1 MNNNDVPN
9 NNGAGLN
16 KNIKT
21 TGLFLIC
28 AICVVGFNISAWG
41 FWHSSF
47 ILNDGVQYLS
57 TAGNWLDGRGFS
69 TDALMYK
76 PHFQGTLPAPQTVWP
91 PGYPFIIALTSMLGI
106 SLQSASLLLNLI
118 SLAVSAFLVLIILVR
133 QNLSLNAAI
142 CCALIFYCTAIPWS
156 YSLSLIA
163 EPLFS
168 MLILTAIYSQPGNVR
183 GRIWPWIVSG
193 IIIALCIFIR
203 YSGVFFA
210 VGVGIGMVAYFVKNY
225 RTEAEH
231 FWRGIAL
238 LTLQI
243 SISVVFF
250 ATMLY
255 RTYLLTGTIKRD
267 IGVVETEEDWIARL
281 KIAIWQI
288 SEFIGFTDGGGLTS
302 NSSSKLFG
310 LLLLLCVIVL
320 AQIVYVSIKASN
332 HLSPVK
338 TLRHEVMCYVIIGHS
353 AVFAVFF
360 GLNIAGF
367 SLVELNHRYLYQIY
381 PGLFILLCILVAN
394 TSRHMKNLNLATCNK
409 GFRLSLCTL
418 FCLFA
423 IAQLNNATALKHFA
437 SPGLRIQE
445 VIKLRV
451 TTNTDLQEMIQSCFE
466 LPDSQVGSIW
476 SNAGQQLHRVTD
488 VPTITIADVY
498 GNKPYDVEIV
508 RSHIA
513 SYNIRMFVFLD
524 NLPDIAPEYT
534 QMLFNVRHW
543 LEHNGYTKMSMLE
556 NKISGNVTVDTYV
569 IDPLCADIQ

>member
-9 NNGAGLN
+9 NNGAGLS

-28 AICVVGFNISAWG
+28 VICIIGFNILAWES
-41 FWHSSF
+41 WHSSF

-76 PHFQGTLPAPQTVWP
+76 PHFQGALPAPQTVWP

-106 SLQSASLLLNLI
+106 PLQSASLLLNLI
-118 SLAVSAFLVLIILVR
+118 SLAISAFLVLIILVR

-168 MLILTAIYSQPGNVR
+168 MLILAAIYSQPGDVR

-193 IIIALCIFIR
+193 ILVALCIFIR

-210 VGVGIGMVAYFVKNY
+210 VGVGIGMFAYFVKNY
-225 RTEAEH
+225 RTETKH
-231 FWRGIAL
+231 FWRGMAL

-243 SISVVFF
+243 SISVALF
-250 ATMLY
+250 ATILY

-288 SEFIGFTDGGGLTS
+288 SEFIGFTDGGFLTG
-302 NSSSKLFG
+302 NSSSTLFG
-310 LLLLLCVIVL
+310 LLLLLCVLVL
-320 AQIVYVSIKASN
+320 AQIVFVSVKASK
-332 HLSPVK
+332 HVSPL
-338 TLRHEVMCYVIIGHS
+338 TTIGHEVVRYVIIGHS

-394 TSRHMKNLNLATCNK
+394 TSRHIINLNFAICNK
-409 GFRLSLCTL
+409 GFRLSLCAL
-418 FCLFA
+418 FCLFS
-423 IAQLNNATALKHFA
+423 IAQLNNGTALKHFA

-445 VIKLRV
+445 LVELRV
-451 TTNTDLQEMIQSCFE
+451 TTNTDLQDMIQSCFGRT
-466 LPDSQVGSIW
+466 DSKIGSIW

-488 VPTITIADVY
+488 VSTITIADVY

-508 RSHIA
+508 RKHIA
-513 SYNIRMFVFLD
+513 SYNIKMFVFLD

-534 QMLFNVRHW
+534 QMLFNVRQW
-543 LEHNGYTKMSMLE
+543 LEQNGYKKISMLE
-556 NKISGNVTVDTYV
+556 NQISGNVTVDTYV
-569 IDPLCADIQ
+569 VDPLCADIR